1 MRNICGR
8 QGLLPST
15 FLIPPC
21 YNQSDT
27 PLYKAGYADVWMG
40 QYHGRGAAVKV
51 LRGYSTSDFDG
62 LTNVSYYWFSRPKYL
77 LTS

>member
-8 QGLLPST
+8 QGLLPNT

-21 YNQSDT
+21 YDQSDT

-40 QYHGRGAAVKV
+40 EHHGRSAAVKV
-51 LRGYSTSDFDG
+51 LREYSTSSFDVI
-62 LTNVSYYWFSRPKYL
+62 TSVSYHTQKSFDVLR
-77 LTS
+77 TV